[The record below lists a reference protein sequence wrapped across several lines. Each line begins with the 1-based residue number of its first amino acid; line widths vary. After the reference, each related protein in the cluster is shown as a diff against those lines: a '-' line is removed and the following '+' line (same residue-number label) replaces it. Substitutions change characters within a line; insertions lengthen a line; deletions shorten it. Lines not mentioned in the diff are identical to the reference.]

1 MTHKKPITKII
12 AGVLSVV
19 MVFGVLMFVSPT
31 EAQAISLNATDTGFY
46 NLAYG
51 ANGATTFGAGAQ
63 IRVINKTRADKGKS
77 KSDTIYG
84 YDGTTWSA
92 VDTNN
97 YIVWDGTGENT
108 FYGVYPYNAE
118 YNSFTIPTDQ
128 SGGVQDADWM
138 TANYTA
144 AKDEGNVNLNF
155 HHLLAKVTVNITK
168 WNSEF
173 DGSEKIIDDLKIYS
187 KGTALT
193 ATYDDSGATITAT
206 DGETGITPLVSG
218 ASYTAIVAPAKYE
231 DTDKFMTFTV
241 NGQEMTVLAT
251 PSSLNEEGLQ
261 AGLHYLFDLKVGKD
275 CVAIQSVE
283 VTDWNDRI
291 INDVESEEQF
301 VFVTQKGTT
310 ATVTMREGARASDM
324 SNAIAQALASGAAT
338 LMIEGTPSAEQQAG
352 IAAALNGKTDVA
364 LVLGGVSA
372 PIEAITSLSGI
383 DIAYQNGTGS
393 NGYVVTEDGT
403 YIVTSKDG
411 LYRWNRAADTSPY
424 DANLTLACDVDYN
437 GGHWSAIPSTNDTP
451 NKLKY
456 NGVVDG
462 NGYAIKNLICKDSIA
477 SGSDY
482 TAAFIYR
489 LGENGVI
496 KNLSLI
502 GGEFTYTKGSSGGA
516 GGFAYENYGVIMG
529 CYNANSCSSTDG
541 YGRVGGIATYN
552 HGVIVGCSNSG
563 AIGNAGAHEMNSA
576 GGVCAAVSAGNR
588 LIASYNTGAFTVA
601 SYAKKGSVVCHN
613 NGSVVDCYY
622 SSSPNGMAGGSGETT
637 RWTSDDWSEPM
648 ARMNEAIEE
657 YNETA
662 TVKCN
667 YRYAINTDAATKS
680 ARPLVIVEAEY

>member
-1 MTHKKPITKII
+1 
-12 AGVLSVV
+12 
-19 MVFGVLMFVSPT
+19 
-31 EAQAISLNATDTGFY
+31 
-46 NLAYG
+46 
-51 ANGATTFGAGAQ
+51 
-63 IRVINKTRADKGKS
+63 
-77 KSDTIYG
+77 
-84 YDGTTWSA
+84 
-92 VDTNN
+92 
-97 YIVWDGTGENT
+97 
-108 FYGVYPYNAE
+108 
-118 YNSFTIPTDQ
+118 
-128 SGGVQDADWM
+128 
-138 TANYTA
+138 
-144 AKDEGNVNLNF
+144 
-155 HHLLAKVTVNITK
+155 
-168 WNSEF
+168 
-173 DGSEKIIDDLKIYS
+173 
-187 KGTALT
+187 LT
-193 ATYDDSGATITAT
+193 ATYGDSGVTITAT

-218 ASYTAIVAPAKYE
+218 ASYTAIVAPAKYAT
-231 DTDKFMTFTV
+231 TDKFLTFTV
-241 NGQEMTVLAT
+241 DGQEMTVLAT
-251 PSSLNEEGLQ
+251 PPRLNEEGLQ
-261 AGLHYLFDLKVGKD
+261 AGVHYLFNLTVGKD
-275 CVAIQSVE
+275 CVVIQSVE

-372 PIEAITSLSGI
+372 PIEAITSLSDI
-383 DIAYQNGTGS
+383 DLAYQNGTGS
-393 NGYVVTEDGT
+393 NGYVVAEDGT

-411 LYRWNRAADTSPY
+411 LYRWNRAADTYPY
-424 DANLTLACDVDYN
+424 DTNLTLACDVDYN
-437 GGHWSAIPSTNDTP
+437 GGYWSAIPYSSRTP
-451 NKLKY
+451 HELSY
-456 NGVVDG
+456 NGVIDG
-462 NGYAIKNLICKDSIA
+462 NGYAIKNLNCKDSMT
-477 SGSDY
+477 SSDDH

-529 CYNANSCSSTDG
+529 CYNANSCSSTGG

-563 AIGNAGAHEMNSA
+563 AIGNAWAHEMNSA

-588 LIASYNTGAFTVA
+588 LIASYNTGAFTVP
-601 SYAKKGSVVCHN
+601 SDGLKGSVVCHN
-613 NGSVVDCYY
+613 KGSVVDCYY
-622 SSSPNGMAGGSGETT
+622 SSSPNGMASGSGETT

-680 ARPLVIVEAEY
+680 AQPLVIVEVES

>member
-19 MVFGVLMFVSPT
+19 MVFGVLMFVSLT
-31 EAQAISLNATDTGFY
+31 GAQAISLNATDTGFY
-46 NLAYG
+46 NVSYDERD
-51 ANGATTFGAGAQ
+51 TIFGVGSQ
-63 IRVINKTRADKGKS
+63 IRVENKLRTS
-77 KSDTIYG
+77 KNIATYTLTDEG
-84 YDGTTWSA
+84 WTTTDA
-92 VDTNN
+92 F
-97 YIVWDGTGENT
+97 VWNGASKNE
-108 FYGVYPYNAE
+108 FEAWYPFHASYTE
-118 YNSFTIPTDQ
+118 FTVPTDQ
-128 SGGVQDADWM
+128 SGDQLLGAADWM
-138 TANYTA
+138 TASSGEIDKPENHTL
-144 AKDEGNVNLNF
+144 NLCF
-155 HHLLAKVTVNITK
+155 RHHLAKVTVNITE
-168 WNSEF
+168 WNDEF
-173 DGSEKIIDDLKIYS
+173 DGSEKIIEDLKIYS

-193 ATYDDSGATITAT
+193 ATYGDSGATITAT
-206 DGETGITPLVSG
+206 GDDTVIAPLVSG
-218 ASYTAIVAPAKYE
+218 TSYTAIVAPAKYAT
-231 DTDKFMTFTV
+231 TDKFLTFTV
-241 NGQEMTVLAT
+241 DGQEMTVLAT
-251 PSSLNEEGLQ
+251 PSSLNEEGLR
-261 AGLHYLFDLKVGKD
+261 AGVHYLFNLEVGKD
-275 CVAIQSVE
+275 CVVIQSVE

-310 ATVTMREGARASDM
+310 ATVTTREGATASDM
-324 SNAIAQALASGAAT
+324 RDAIAQALASGAAT

-352 IAAALNGKTDVA
+352 IAAALNGKTGID
-364 LVLGGVSA
+364 LVLGGVST

-383 DIAYQNGTGS
+383 DLAYQNGTGS

-411 LYRWNRAADTSPY
+411 LDRWNRAADTSPY

-437 GGHWSAIPSTNDTP
+437 GEYWSVIPHTNTSS

-502 GGEFTYTKGSSGGA
+502 GGEFTYTKGSTGDGV
-516 GGFAYENYGVIMG
+516 GGFAFENYGVIMG
-529 CYNANSCSSTDG
+529 CYNANSCSSTGG
-541 YGRVGGIATYN
+541 YGRVGGIAVYN

-588 LIASYNTGAFTVA
+588 LIASYNTGAFTVP
-601 SYAKKGSVVCHN
+601 SDGLKGSVVCHN
-613 NGSVVDCYY
+613 EGSVIDCYY
-622 SSSPNGMAGGSGETT
+622 SSSPNGIAGGSGETT

-657 YNETA
+657 YNKTA
-662 TVKCN
+662 TVTCN

-680 ARPLVIVEAEY
+680 ARPLVIVEVES